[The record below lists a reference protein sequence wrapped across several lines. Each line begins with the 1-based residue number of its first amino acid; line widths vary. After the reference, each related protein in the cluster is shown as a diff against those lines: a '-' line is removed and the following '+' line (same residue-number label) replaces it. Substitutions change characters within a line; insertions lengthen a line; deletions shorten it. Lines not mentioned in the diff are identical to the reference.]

1 MNIRNI
7 INVLEE
13 IDSSS
18 SKVYVDMD
26 GVLVDTY
33 NHISKILGVQHYNQ
47 ITSDQWEEFY
57 SKVDG
62 YELFKDLPIFP
73 TADSLLSIV
82 KKYFKNYHLL
92 SSPLNYDVEG
102 STRGKKYWLKNHP
115 SIDPASVTFE
125 SAKEKYA
132 VSNGVPNILIDDS
145 LSQLQRW
152 KAAGGI
158 AIKYQAD
165 VDSVSSVEQQLKK
178 ILNTNTGLL

>member
-7 INVLEE
+7 INILEE
-13 IDSSS
+13 IDSSNTR
-18 SKVYVDMD
+18 VYVDMD

-33 NHISKILGVQHYNQ
+33 NHIASMIGIPHYTQ
-47 ITSDQWEEFY
+47 ITSNQWEEFY
-57 SKVDG
+57 SKVNG

-73 TADSLLSIV
+73 TADALLAIV
-82 KKYFKNYHLL
+82 KKYFNNYHLL
-92 SSPLNYDVEG
+92 SSPLNYDVAG
-102 STRGKKYWLKNHP
+102 STQGKIHWLKNHP
-115 SIDPASVTFE
+115 SINPASVTFE

-145 LSQLQRW
+145 ASQLQRW

-165 VDSVSSVEQQLKK
+165 VDSISSVEQQLKK
-178 ILNTNTGLL
+178 YLT

>member
-1 MNIRNI
+1 MKITEL
-7 INVLEE
+7 LEE
-13 IDSSS
+13 IDSPNTR
-18 SKVYVDMD
+18 VYVDMD

-33 NHISKILGVQHYNQ
+33 NHISKILGIPHYNQ
-47 ITSDQWEEFY
+47 ITPAQWEEFY

-73 TADSLLSIV
+73 TANALLEII
-82 KKYFKNYHLL
+82 KKYSKTYHLL
-92 SSPLNYDVEG
+92 SSPLNYDVAG
-102 STRGKKYWLKNHP
+102 STRGKIYWLKNHTF
-115 SIDPASVTFE
+115 INPASVTFE

-145 LSQLQRW
+145 ASQLQRW

-165 VDSVSSVEQQLKK
+165 VDSVSGVEQQLKK
-178 ILNTNTGLL
+178 YLT